1 MLSLRAR
8 KRRRTGMSRR
18 SPAQGEALTFQISI
32 CRNYDTSL
40 PKEENSYRVASGWEV
55 EEVSWDEE
63 SIVRLVTESGIS
75 PNFFAAGKRKNAN
88 WQGIEAVMLDFDDGA
103 MPIEDLEIYQ
113 DVSPFNSYLFSS
125 QNHMK
130 VKGPAPA
137 CPRLR
142 LFIPLDRPIYGDT
155 ELEKLKA
162 CFVDELGHFDTSC
175 FEKARYF
182 AHGTTDVSRFVSGK
196 GFYPTDERLLALA
209 KETSQRFK
217 KASSTA
223 THEETLDLSGLEDI
237 VLPEQEDYP
246 ERVRRHIKQHPERKL
261 ALNLSGKRTGPDFN
275 HLQEDGSEIP
285 DRSQYD
291 ISTAKLCFLIGCTPE
306 ETLQMLLASP
316 HGRALEAWSS
326 GDQQYVFHK
335 LEDGYNYAIEDR
347 KEQEV
352 LGSSAPDL
360 ATRFLREHYP
370 EQEGFPTLLA
380 WNERLL
386 RFIGTHWT
394 EMEES
399 QLNSQLNAFLRDSE
413 VKEKAGTPFQGYVKR
428 NILEASHLPKE
439 FTLGAW
445 LDGEDRGLQINLF
458 NGQLSLDE
466 YLAGLT
472 FPIHGHTPNYFTTTC
487 LPFSFNER
495 AKCPRWMQFLD
506 EVAPDPEIQRML
518 QQMMG
523 LFLVPDRAFQHFW
536 ILVGPGA
543 NGKSKVCEVLSA
555 LLGEENVSNVSLEQ
569 MSEKHTP
576 IAMLGKLANIASE
589 IETDE
594 VRAGEAIIKAIT
606 GGDPITLNEKFK
618 TPFQAVLDARLLFA
632 CNELP
637 IFMDRS
643 QAIKRRLVIIPMTQE
658 IPLEKRDPRLFE
670 KLSKE
675 LPGILNWSLAGL
687 KDLYSSKVLFE
698 ARAARRVKEAHLKA
712 SDPWEEWIRDYLEF
726 DGTFKSSIRCL
737 EVFQSFQNHFRA
749 RGHKKVLT
757 DATFGRA
764 LSHVFPEVQKTR
776 IRVGQEREYH
786 YAGLKWIDGAPPI
799 PEETP
804 MGF

>member
-1 MLSLRAR
+1 
-8 KRRRTGMSRR
+8 MSRN
-18 SPAQGEALTFQISI
+18 SPAQGESLTFRVSV
-32 CRNYDTSL
+32 CKNYDANL
-40 PKEENSYRVASGWEV
+40 PKDANHSRVASQWEV
-55 EEVSWDEE
+55 YEIPWEEE

-75 PNFFAAGKRKNAN
+75 SNFYASGERRNEN
-88 WQGIEAVMLDFDDGA
+88 WQGVESVMLDFDDGTLTT
-103 MPIEDLEIYQ
+103 EVLEGFQ
-113 DVSPFNSYLFSS
+113 DIFNFDSYLFSS

-130 VKGPAPA
+130 AKGNAPA

-142 LFIPLDRPIYGDT
+142 LLIPLDRPIYDPA

-162 CFVDELGHFDTSC
+162 CFIDEIGHIDTSC
-175 FEKARYF
+175 FDRTRYF
-182 AHGTTDVSRFVSGK
+182 AHGTADVSRFVSGK
-196 GFYPTDERLLALA
+196 GFYPVDERLLAYA

-217 KASSTA
+217 KARSIA
-223 THEETLDLSGLEDI
+223 IQEDALDLTGLEGI
-237 VLPEQEDYP
+237 TLPEQADYP
-246 ERVRRHIKQHPERKL
+246 NRVLQHIKQHPERKL
-261 ALNLSGKRTGPDFN
+261 ALNLSGKRTSPDFN
-275 HLQEDGSEIP
+275 HPQEDGSTIP
-285 DRSQYD
+285 DRTQYD
-291 ISTAKLCFLIGCTPE
+291 ISIAKLCFLIGCTPE
-306 ETLQMLLASP
+306 ETLQTLLACP
-316 HGRALEAWSS
+316 HGKAMDAWTS
-326 GDQQYVFHK
+326 GDRYYALHK
-335 LEDGYNYAIEDR
+335 LEDGYKYAALYR
-347 KEQEV
+347 REQEI
-352 LGSSAPDL
+352 LGNTPPEL
-360 ATRFLREHYP
+360 ATRFLMQQYP
-370 EQEGFPTLLA
+370 HRDGFPTFLT
-380 WNERLL
+380 WHCHPYH
-386 RFIGTHWT
+386 FSGTHWL
-394 EMEES
+394 EMEEAE
-399 QLNSQLNAFLRDSE
+399 LNALLNTFLRNTD
-413 VKEKAGTPFQGYVKR
+413 VKGKAGTPFQGYVKR
-428 NILEASHLPKE
+428 NILEASYLPKD
-439 FTLGAW
+439 FSLGTW
-445 LDGEDRGLQINLF
+445 LDGEDRGLQINLL
-458 NGQLSLDE
+458 NGQLALDE
-466 YLAGLT
+466 YLFGIK

-523 LFLVPDRAFQHFW
+523 LFLVQDRGFQHFW

-543 NGKSKVCEVLSA
+543 NGKSKVCEVMSA

>member
-1 MLSLRAR
+1 
-8 KRRRTGMSRR
+8 MSRR
-18 SPAQGEALTFQISI
+18 LPHEGEPLTIRVSI
-32 CRNYDTSL
+32 CREYDASRS
-40 PKEENSYRVASGWEV
+40 KDENSYRVASEWEV
-55 EEVSWDEE
+55 YEIPWDEA
-63 SIVRLVTESGIS
+63 SIVRIVTESGIS
-75 PNFFAAGKRKNAN
+75 SNFYASGERRNEN
-88 WQGIEAVMLDFDDGA
+88 WQGVESVMLDFDDGTLTA
-103 MPIEDLEIYQ
+103 EALEGFQ
-113 DVSPFNSYLFSS
+113 DIFNFDSYLFSS

-130 VKGPAPA
+130 AKGNAPA

-142 LFIPLDRPIYGDT
+142 LFIPLDRPIYDLA
-155 ELEKLKA
+155 ELNKLKE
-162 CFVDELGHFDTSC
+162 CLIDEIGHFDTSC
-175 FEKARYF
+175 FDRTRYF
-182 AHGTTDVSRFVSGK
+182 AHGTTAVSRFVSGK
-196 GFYPTDERLLALA
+196 GFYPVDESLFAFL
-209 KETSQRFK
+209 KEASQRFRK
-217 KASSTA
+217 VRNVTA
-223 THEETLDLSGLEDI
+223 QEESLDLAGLGTI
-237 VLPEQEDYP
+237 TLPETGEYP
-246 ERVRRHIKQHPERKL
+246 ERVLKNIAQHPDRKL
-261 ALNLSGKRTGPDFN
+261 AQNLSGNRPEPDFN
-275 HLQEDGSEIP
+275 NLQEDGSTIP
-285 DRSQYD
+285 DRTQYD

-306 ETLQMLLASP
+306 ETLQTLLACP
-316 HGRALEAWSS
+316 HGKAMDAWTS
-326 GDQQYVFHK
+326 GDQYYALHK
-335 LEDGYNYAIEDR
+335 LEDGYKYASQYR
-347 KEQEV
+347 SEQEI
-352 LGSSAPDL
+352 LGNTPPDL
-360 ATRFLREHYP
+360 ATRFLRKKYP
-370 EQEGFPTLLA
+370 ERNGFPTFLT
-380 WNERLL
+380 WNNRPY
-386 RFIGTHWT
+386 RFMGTHWQ
-394 EMEES
+394 EMEEAELNA
-399 QLNSQLNAFLRDSE
+399 QLNIFLRNTD
-413 VKEKAGTPFQGYVKR
+413 VKGKAGTPFQGYVKR
-428 NILEASHLPKE
+428 NILEVSHLPKD
-439 FTLGAW
+439 FSLGTW

-458 NGQLSLDE
+458 SGQLSLDE
-466 YLAGLT
+466 YLYGLK

-487 LPFSFNER
+487 LPFSFKER
-495 AKCPRWMQFLD
+495 AACPRWMQFLD
-506 EVAPDPEIQRML
+506 EVAPDLEIQRML

-523 LFLVPDRAFQHFW
+523 LFLVSDRGFQHFW

-589 IETDE
+589 IETEE

-618 TPFQAVLDARLLFA
+618 TPFQAILDARLLFA

-637 IFMDRS
+637 VFKDRS

-658 IPLEKRDPRLFE
+658 IPLERRDPRLFE

-675 LPGILNWSLAGL
+675 LPGILNWALVGL
-687 KDLYSSKVLFE
+687 KDLYNSKILFE
-698 ARAARRVKEAHLKA
+698 ARVARRVKDAHLKA

-726 DGTFKSSIRCL
+726 DGTFTSSIRCL